1 MFIIDH
7 LLRVLQLG
15 VIPEGMV
22 VQRSQQ
28 ALALVYV
35 PRSYSVVVQS
45 RIDFLEQRDPGKW
58 LRQERAL

>member
-22 VQRSQQ
+22 VQRSRQ